1 MISEYLSHL
10 QFFNALLSLI
20 VMIELMIN
28 FRKPIILKVLLL
40 IFLAT
45 IFVHNLAL
53 LLKLGIFFREIPRV
67 LMPLAGIQ
75 ILNYLYSFK
84 INKQLI
90 IATGVCLIMLLFNL
104 FTLDFVDFKQHNLLY
119 FIRRTNTILLSV
131 GILTLSFFYYLKML
145 KSLDDKNL
153 YSKKIEKW
161 IKMTIILFLVGIFNN
176 ISVLIF
182 SSNST
187 IKIISSFVHLTC
199 CFLVIYRPDFINRS
213 EISVGLG
220 KRFRKTIEDQIDA
233 EKFIFEFFSKTY
245 YVQKETSVED
255 LASKL
260 SVPAT
265 KLNDFII
272 ETTKMS
278 FIDLV
283 NKNRVEYFISLVRS
297 EKYSDYTIEAL
308 SQLSGFGSRQSLYRN
323 FKRFHGGSPSDL
335 IRMYE

>member
-1 MISEYLSHL
+1 MISDYLSHL
-10 QFFNALLSLI
+10 QFATSLI
-20 VMIELMIN
+20 ALIVLTELMVS
-28 FRKPIILKVLLL
+28 FQKPIVLKTLLL
-40 IFLAT
+40 IFIGA
-45 IFVHNLAL
+45 IFLHNLAL
-53 LLKLGIFFREIPRV
+53 LLKLGVIVKEFSRI
-67 LMPLAGIQ
+67 LIPLAGIQ
-75 ILNYLYSFK
+75 IIQYLYSFK
-84 INKQLI
+84 INRNILF
-90 IATGVCLIMLLFNL
+90 ASAVCLILLTINL
-104 FTLDFVDFKQHNLLY
+104 YTLNNDLREHTNIFWLRRVNRIMISAVILALSIFT
-119 FIRRTNTILLSV
+119 
-131 GILTLSFFYYLKML
+131 YLKML

-161 IKMTIILFLVGIFNN
+161 IKITIFLFIVGILNN
-176 ISVLIF
+176 LSVLVF
-182 SSNST
+182 SNNHFI
-187 IKIISSFVHLTC
+187 IKIISSILHLTC
-199 CFLVIYRPDFINRS
+199 CFLAIYRPSFINRT
-213 EISVGLG
+213 ELSVSLG

-233 EKFIFEFFSKTY
+233 EKFINEFYSKTY
-245 YVQKETSVED
+245 YIHKETSVED

-308 SQLSGFGSRQSLYRN
+308 SELSGFGSRQSLYRN